1 MITQE
6 ALNIK
11 KRLGYMKSSLFLFL
25 EINKMNNK
33 TYKVQEIFNWFK
45 QFHKEEIKIEGDTKK
60 FEIILDNKSIPH
72 LLGLQYMQ
80 PKQDKK
86 LSGREIYNLVKN
98 NKLSDQEIYDKVN
111 TNNAEKLTNVK
122 DRIENFQEFVENL
135 EKSFIVEQTNS
146 NTKIESNYL
155 MIQSKDNLILH
166 LGIRQGKIEDTIED
180 FSVFKKD
187 SYMETFLVREDF
199 NYFEKSKIMEEVKGI
214 YKYND
219 EKERFETFTFND
231 KRIEKSREE
240 DFTIPKKAKEN
251 IKDNER

>member
-1 MITQE
+1 
-6 ALNIK
+6 
-11 KRLGYMKSSLFLFL
+11 
-25 EINKMNNK
+25 
-33 TYKVQEIFNWFK
+33 
-45 QFHKEEIKIEGDTKK
+45 
-60 FEIILDNKSIPH
+60 
-72 LLGLQYMQ
+72 MQ

-199 NYFEKSKIMEEVKGI
+199 NYFEKSKIIEEVKGI

>member
-1 MITQE
+1 
-6 ALNIK
+6 
-11 KRLGYMKSSLFLFL
+11 
-25 EINKMNNK
+25 
-33 TYKVQEIFNWFK
+33 
-45 QFHKEEIKIEGDTKK
+45 
-60 FEIILDNKSIPH
+60 
-72 LLGLQYMQ
+72 MQ

-219 EKERFETFTFND
+219 EKERFENFTFND

-240 DFTIPKKAKEN
+240 DFTIPQKAKEN